1 MPTRDISEQTGQ
13 IVDDSA
19 VISKPV
25 RDALN
30 AIVSW
35 FSTTAGLGISN
46 SDIASDAAIV
56 TTKLK
61 HSNTA
66 LDVFLDLEH
75 SITGVHTQRSNGLT
89 NLVIQEG
96 ATRESQILIASDYI
110 TTYNTSGGQSL
121 AGLDIDGDAETISE
135 TILLDDTD
143 DSMDDDGGNAI
154 GSGAATS
161 STLTILC
168 LRDLTTGGVYTTKFV
183 YYVGASLDSAFYS
196 TDLAGY
202 NTRMS
207 KAYTHARIV
216 GAVYVDA
223 ADELE
228 QPRPIGGGST
238 NDSWIPSPMLMAT
251 GTFTGDG
258 AASHAITGVGFKP
271 TFLIVNQGTTSIPTG
286 TSTRFKNVD
295 IIDPWSH
302 FFGAGTATETGII
315 SLDTDGF
322 TVSTDPGVNAD
333 GITIYWIAFKGN
345 R

>member
-13 IVDDSA
+13 IVADSA
-19 VISKPV
+19 LTSKPV

-35 FSTTAGLGISN
+35 FATTAGLGISN

-56 TTKLK
+56 TTKMK

-66 LDVFLDLEH
+66 LDVFLGLEH
-75 SITGVHTQRSNGLT
+75 SATGVHTQRGTGLT

-96 ATRESQILIASDYI
+96 ATRESQILIAADYI
-110 TTYNTSGGQSL
+110 TTYNTSGGESL
-121 AGLDIDGDAETISE
+121 AGLDIDGDTETISE

-143 DSMDDDGGNAI
+143 DSMDATDGSAI
-154 GSGAATS
+154 VSATS

-183 YYVGASLDSAFYS
+183 YYEGISLDSAFYS

-223 ADELE
+223 DDELE

-238 NDSWIPSPMLMAT
+238 NNSWIPAPVMMVIGSFT
-251 GTFTGDG
+251 GTG
-258 AASHAITGVGFKP
+258 SSNAITGVGIRPDFVIVDNTSNPNAKTRYRTVKHGGAFSS
-271 TFLIVNQGTTSIPTG
+271 TFSPGV
-286 TSTRFKNVD
+286 
-295 IIDPWSH
+295 
-302 FFGAGTATETGII
+302 ATETGIT

-322 TVSTDPGVNAD
+322 TVLSDEGVNQD
-333 GITIYWIAFKGN
+333 GSTIQWIAFKVN

>member
-1 MPTRDISEQTGQ
+1 MATSRDISEFLGQ
-13 IVDDSA
+13 IVADA
-19 VISKPV
+19 GLKAGPV
-25 RDALN
+25 NDALETI
-30 AIVSW
+30 AGW
-35 FSTTAGLGISN
+35 FSDGTIGNA
-46 SDIASDAAIV
+46 DVASDAAIV

-66 LDVFLDLEH
+66 LNTFLGLEH
-75 SITGVHTQRSNGLT
+75 SATGVHTQRGNGLT

-96 ATRESQILIASDYI
+96 ATRASQILIAADYI

-121 AGLDIDGDAETISE
+121 AGLDIDGDTETISE

-143 DSMDDDGGNAI
+143 DSMDATDGSAI
-154 GSGAATS
+154 VSATA
-161 STLTILC
+161 STITILC

-183 YYVGASLDSAFYS
+183 YYEGASLVSAFYS

-223 ADELE
+223 DDELE

-251 GTFTGDG
+251 GSFTGTG
-258 AASHAITGVGFKP
+258 STNSITGVGFRP
-271 TFLIVNQGTTSIPTG
+271 TLLITNNGTTVDT
-286 TSTRFKNVD
+286 TTRFKTVEQAGA
-295 IIDPWSH
+295 ISAY
-302 FFGAGTATETGII
+302 FGAGHASETGIT

-322 TVSTDPGVNAD
+322 TVATDRGANES
-333 GITIYWIAFKGN
+333 GITIQWIAFKGN

>member
-1 MPTRDISEQTGQ
+1 MPDRNISEQTGQ
-13 IVDDSA
+13 IVDDTDLIA
-19 VISKPV
+19 KPV

-30 AIVSW
+30 AIVAW
-35 FSTTAGLGISN
+35 FATTVDVGISN
-46 SDIASDAAIV
+46 SDIASNAAIV

-66 LDVFLDLEH
+66 LDVFLGLEH
-75 SITGVHTQRSNGLT
+75 SLTGVHTQRGNGLT

-96 ATRESQILIASDYI
+96 DPRESHILITADYI
-110 TTYNTSGGQSL
+110 TTYRTDGDQNL
-121 AGLDIDGDAETISE
+121 AGLKIDGTTETTSE
-135 TILLDDTD
+135 EIILDDTD
-143 DSMDDDGGNAI
+143 DSMDATDGSAI
-154 GSGAATS
+154 VSATS

-183 YYVGASLDSAFYS
+183 YYEGISLDTTFYS
-196 TDLAGY
+196 TDLTGY

-207 KAYTHARIV
+207 KNYTHARIV

-223 ADELE
+223 DDELE

-251 GTFTGDG
+251 GSFTGTG
-258 AASHAITGVGFKP
+258 SANSITGVGFRP
-271 TFLIVNQGTTSIPTG
+271 TLLITNNGTTAG
-286 TSTRFKNVD
+286 TTTRFKTVEQAGA
-295 IIDPWSH
+295 ISAY
-302 FFGAGTATETGII
+302 FGNGSATETGIT

-322 TVSTDPGVNAD
+322 TVATDAGDNESGVL
-333 GITIYWIAFKGN
+333 IQWIAFKGN

>member
-13 IVDDSA
+13 IVDEVA
-19 VISKPV
+19 LVSKPV

-30 AIVSW
+30 TIISY
-35 FSTTAGLGISN
+35 FSTTAGVGISN
-46 SDIASDAAIV
+46 SDTASDAAIV

-66 LDVFLDLEH
+66 LNVFLGLEH
-75 SITGVHTQRSNGLT
+75 SAIGVHTQRSNGLT

-96 ATRESQILIASDYI
+96 ATRESQILIAADYI

-121 AGLDIDGDAETISE
+121 AGLDIDGAVETISE

-143 DSMDDDGGNAI
+143 DSMDATDGSAI
-154 GSGAATS
+154 TSATS

-183 YYVGASLDSAFYS
+183 YYEGASLDSAFYS

-223 ADELE
+223 DDELE

-238 NDSWIPSPMLMAT
+238 NNSWIPSPMLMVT
-251 GTFTGDG
+251 GTFTGTG
-258 AASHAITGVGFKP
+258 SSNSITGVGFRADL
-271 TFLIVNQGTTSIPTG
+271 LIVNNGNTVDTT
-286 TSTRFKNVD
+286 TRFKTVD
-295 IIDPWSH
+295 AVGAFSH
-302 FFGAGTATETGII
+302 YFGAGSGSETGIT

-322 TVSTDPGVNAD
+322 TVATDNGANKSGDTMA
-333 GITIYWIAFKGN
+333 WIAFKVN